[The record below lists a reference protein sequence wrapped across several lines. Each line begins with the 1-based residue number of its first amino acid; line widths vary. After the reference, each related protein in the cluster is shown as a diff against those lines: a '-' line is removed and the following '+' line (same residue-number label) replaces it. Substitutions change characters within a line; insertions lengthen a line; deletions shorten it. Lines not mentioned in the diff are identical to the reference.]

1 MAVSEN
7 DGETIEESVIPVQ
20 LVRFSINGLFGY
32 LNHTVNF
39 PQISPDASQPEIM
52 IVEGE
57 NGTGKTTIMKM
68 IAGIIDGL
76 DFDPFRAVPFNSA
89 QLFLSTGQYIGVYRN
104 EENADFPLTVTFDD
118 ISVTLVRDKERMN
131 YSPAHSEL
139 INLFRGKALPLLKR
153 IDFELLTIDRSL
165 EIETKSAEVYVD
177 PRTGEVRNRRRT
189 RSLSNRVRDFL
200 RDAQVNYRQFFQA
213 AELELLPRILKRF
226 ESLEAT
232 LTVDD
237 LKNRIS
243 VVRDRNGEI
252 NRFGLQ
258 SDETELETL
267 SNLLDNPLY
276 HNEQHALTLIS
287 SYIEIHENRSEARGL
302 IARRLSLFEQIM
314 DDFLVGKVVRIKS
327 RSGLEILGSTGKL
340 DEREL
345 SSGEFHFLF
354 MMVAALLCQRTGTIL
369 AIDEPELSLHVK
381 WQRKLVSALSKCS
394 SGASPIFFLATHS
407 TSISAAH
414 AHSVQTLSAID

>member
-1 MAVSEN
+1 
-7 DGETIEESVIPVQ
+7 
-20 LVRFSINGLFGY
+20 
-32 LNHTVNF
+32 
-39 PQISPDASQPEIM
+39 
-52 IVEGE
+52 
-57 NGTGKTTIMKM
+57 
-68 IAGIIDGL
+68 
-76 DFDPFRAVPFNSA
+76 
-89 QLFLSTGQYIGVYRN
+89 
-104 EENADFPLTVTFDD
+104 
-118 ISVTLVRDKERMN
+118 
-131 YSPAHSEL
+131 
-139 INLFRGKALPLLKR
+139 
-153 IDFELLTIDRSL
+153 
-165 EIETKSAEVYVD
+165 
-177 PRTGEVRNRRRT
+177 
-189 RSLSNRVRDFL
+189 NRVRDFL

-314 DDFLVGKVVRIKS
+314 DDFLVGKVVSIKS